1 MIRRKNGIITETNLP
16 KTRKVYARSISKGE
30 SFKFYPEY
38 IDIFRYEDG
47 HRVSIVMPYKKKVVE
62 QYIAEGWRVAERY
75 KRPVF
80 SLLEGG
86 I

>member
-1 MIRRKNGIITETNLP
+1 MIRRKNGIIIADNLP

-30 SFKFYPEY
+30 SFKFHPEY

-47 HRVSIVMPYKKKVVE
+47 HHVSIVMPYKKKVVE
-62 QYIAEGWRVAERY
+62 QYITEGWRVAERY

-80 SLLEGG
+80 SLVEGV
-86 I
+86 